1 MSQPNNM
8 LHQDVSHQNIL
19 QQKGTQIGYQTGY
32 QIGGQTG
39 GQNGDQTGGQLQS
52 GGFEKKTDPKFNI
65 PEYKEPMNN
74 PMIPNEQKRIFAEN
88 RQYKEGGQQ
97 GNPILNL
104 QLYQPPKPK
113 PDPRKQF
120 PNPAVF
126 YPNYVPNPFDPISYA
141 NYMQYAGYNMQ
152 PAPIY
157 KEYNINIGGVSGS
170 HIKTAMF
177 FEDALPVKNVSG
189 SFRSIGERQTMCEA
203 IRANLFTQGDGKDVP
218 IESDTY
224 SLLSHIKIMDMNPYN
239 ASRFSK
245 NPYKGLPF
253 GFLLYRS
260 CYPMRHD
267 SRLFDGVCAN
277 NSTGVNVRIYR
288 LTEGAY
294 AVNKQDVVR
303 ASDYDEWRD
312 IAFYNFVKQQ
322 ILKQKLCP
330 NFPFMYGFNVS
341 VNSNINFDDL
351 KLIQDPDKGRS
362 TDAALFN
369 KTWGTSNQINNPGSV
384 SQASAHN
391 ALNALRRIN
400 NHDQSLP
407 ANVMVPATKSY
418 PNANMNTNANIN
430 PAMLNQV
437 VATVRDPRTG
447 LITRQI
453 TNMPTKEEQAIMLQ
467 RYSGKALVCLT
478 EACNYNIFGWAKKEY
493 RADGNIKTMTNAGYH
508 TRAVWES
515 VLFQILVALYVMQL
529 KGLIIN
535 NFRIDRN
542 VFIKDISTGGP
553 VTNYWKYKIDG
564 IEYYIP
570 NYGYL
575 VMIDT
580 NFRDFDTVCP
590 DNVATDPMRQRKL
603 DGLFIETCTMT
614 QNECIQKSFET
625 FKAAIDPN
633 VFDQDF
639 VNDNGV
645 KPPEDILRLL
655 TNIKNMADAKPSLSI
670 AYYIRQFMTMFMNN
684 RVGGPL
690 TDSEI
695 NHVKRGAVKEFRKG
709 QIVVMTDHDGVDKFV
724 VHVRQ
729 KDNVSRII
737 TKDKLDPHIA
747 NFIEKEVPT
756 SSLNEFSVVEPIRQ
770 NFKINESNL
779 SEDALL
785 ETYNVE

>member
-1 MSQPNNM
+1 LS
-8 LHQDVSHQNIL
+8 DEDKKS
-19 QQKGTQIGYQTGY
+19 T
-32 QIGGQTG
+32 
-39 GQNGDQTGGQLQS
+39 
-52 GGFEKKTDPKFNI
+52 KKTTNDKQRGGYTKPGAVEDNEKRADPKFNI

-88 RQYKEGGQQ
+88 RQYKDGGQQ

-113 PDPRKQF
+113 PDARKQM

-126 YPNYVPNPFDPISYA
+126 YPNYVPNPFDPVSYA

-152 PAPIY
+152 PPPIY

-189 SFRSIGERQTMCEA
+189 SFRSIGERQTMCES

-218 IESDTY
+218 IENDTY
-224 SLLSHIKIMDMNPYN
+224 NLLSHIKLMDMNPYN

-267 SRLFDGVCAN
+267 MKQFDAVCAQ

-294 AVNKQDVVR
+294 TVNKQDVTR

-312 IAFYNFVKQQ
+312 VAFYNFVKEQ
-322 ILKQKLCP
+322 ILKKKVCP
-330 NFPFMYGFNVS
+330 NFPFMYGYNIS

-351 KLIQDPDKGRS
+351 KLIQDPDRGRT
-362 TDAALFN
+362 TDTALFN

-384 SQASAHN
+384 TQTTAQN
-391 ALNALRRIN
+391 TMDALRRIN
-400 NHDQSLP
+400 NRDRAMP
-407 ANVMVPATKSY
+407 ANVMVPATGS
-418 PNANMNTNANIN
+418 NTN
-430 PAMLNQV
+430 PGMMKQV
-437 VATVRDPRTG
+437 VAVVRDPRTG
-447 LITRQI
+447 LVTREI
-453 TNMPTKEEQAIMLQ
+453 TNMPSKEERAIMLN
-467 RYSGKALVCLT
+467 RYTGKALVCLT
-478 EACNYNIFGWAKKEY
+478 EACNYSLFGWAKKEY
-493 RADGNIKTMTNAGYH
+493 RADGNIKTMTNPGYH
-508 TRAVWES
+508 TKAVWES
-515 VLFQILVALYVMQL
+515 VIFQMLVALYVMQI
-529 KGLIIN
+529 KGLVIN
-535 NFRIDRN
+535 NFRVDRN
-542 VFIKDISTGGP
+542 VFIRDISTGGT
-553 VTNYWKYKIDG
+553 VTNYWKYKVEG

-575 VMIDT
+575 VMIDS
-580 NFRDFDTVCP
+580 NYRDFDKPCS
-590 DNVATDPMRQRKL
+590 DDVAVDPKRERKL
-603 DGLFIETCTMT
+603 DGSFLEYCNLS
-614 QNECIQKSFET
+614 QDDCIQKSFEM
-625 FKAAIDPN
+625 FKSAIDPN

-639 VNDNGV
+639 INDNGV
-645 KPPEDILRLL
+645 KPPEDVLRLL
-655 TNIKNMADAKPSLSI
+655 TNMKNMADAKPSVNI

-690 TDSEI
+690 TETEV

-709 QIVVMTDHDGVDKFV
+709 QIVVMTDHDGIDKFV
-724 VHVRQ
+724 IHVRQ
-729 KDNVSRII
+729 KNDISRII
-737 TKDKLDPHIA
+737 TKDKLDPTTA

-756 SSLNEFSVVEPIRQ
+756 SSLNEYSVVEPIRQ

-779 SEDALL
+779 SEDSLL